1 MATVQ
6 ELSAL
11 HRRYADISHRFRAGW
26 TFHQFLQSINKSLL
40 QRLEDPY
47 STDFQDLYAG
57 LKEISQ
63 SLHASESDRIRNRL
77 EGIERRLDDLME
89 ALDAEDSRVTPD
101 LLRQFFRRVRSYDE
115 KILTQLV
122 RFYLYVQRGDG
133 WDPDR
138 LDKVDFLLARLSEEE
153 DDRGGE
159 PRLGDYR
166 HLSEI
171 FQGLWAQLDVP
182 HPGGEVIRGQRAAVE
197 SVRAEA
203 ARIGGLEDLS
213 SNGLIRRY
221 RDLKH
226 GFGSLYFEPEL
237 LLAIQDTNLALK
249 NRIHRLYGQ
258 EEQRIVAEY
267 QRVFELERE
276 VPVDRELDQELGEF
290 REAIERFERQLQRQ
304 EFRLEDIAQI
314 RQRVRELLPRLTA
327 ARSEPVERVTG
338 AQRIAPPEL
347 LGTAEHVLSA
357 TADPSKLTLGEVGE
371 IGDIGDRE
379 EILGEPFRRLVKV
392 LHDTSQELQP
402 ERIVLLPDIFPLRLE
417 PREVVAFRRL
427 FGNRGH
433 DAGLERFLLEAAAL
447 RMLVNEEAQE
457 ITGIMDETSVTGDS
471 PIYVRARRTA
481 RLADGYLWRFSHVMN
496 GIILS
501 GDGAEARTVEVLR
514 MRLMRD
520 YSGLWLLAFKPFFSR
535 RPGATLM

>member
-11 HRRYADISHRFRAGW
+11 HRRYADVSHRFRAGW

-40 QRLEDPY
+40 QRMEDPY

-77 EGIERRLDDLME
+77 EGIERRLADLME

-122 RFYLYVQRGDG
+122 KFYLYVQRGDG

-171 FQGLWAQLDVP
+171 FQGLWAQIDVP
-182 HPGGEVIRGQRAAVE
+182 HPGGEAIRERRVAIDGI
-197 SVRAEA
+197 RAEA
-203 ARIGGLEDLS
+203 ARIEGLEDLNA
-213 SNGLIRRY
+213 NGLIRRY

-226 GFGSLYFEPEL
+226 GLGSLYFEPEL
-237 LLAIQDTNLALK
+237 LLAIQDTNLSLK

-276 VPVDRELDQELGEF
+276 VPFDRELDQELGEF
-290 REAIERFERQLQRQ
+290 REAIERFERQLQRE
-304 EFRLEDIAQI
+304 EFKLEDIAQI

-327 ARSEPVERVTG
+327 GNPEAAEKVTG
-338 AQRIAPPEL
+338 AVRITPPEF
-347 LGTAEHVLSA
+347 LGTAEQVLSA
-357 TADPSKLTLGEVGE
+357 TADPSKITLGDKE
-371 IGDIGDRE
+371 D
-379 EILGEPFRRLVKV
+379 ILGDAFRRLVKA
-392 LHDTSQELQP
+392 LHDTSQEQQP
-402 ERIVLLPDIFPLRLE
+402 EKTVLLPEIFPLRLE

-427 FGNRGH
+427 FGKREQ
-433 DAGLERFLLEAAAL
+433 DLRLEQFLLEAAAL

-457 ITGIMDETSVTGDS
+457 IMGIMDETSITGDS
-471 PIYVRARRTA
+471 PIYLRARKTA
-481 RLADGYLWRFSHVMN
+481 RLADEYLWRFSHMMN
-496 GIILS
+496 GILLS
-501 GDGAEARTVEVLR
+501 GDGAEARTVEILR
-514 MRLMRD
+514 MRFMRD

>member
-11 HRRYADISHRFRAGW
+11 HRRYADVSHRFRAGW

-40 QRLEDPY
+40 QRMEDPY
-47 STDFQDLYAG
+47 SADFQDLYAG

-77 EGIERRLDDLME
+77 EGIERRLADLME
-89 ALDAEDSRVTPD
+89 ALDAEDTRVTPD

-122 RFYLYVQRGDG
+122 KFYLYVQRGTG
-133 WDPDR
+133 WDYDR

-171 FQGLWAQLDVP
+171 FQGLWAQLGMP
-182 HPGGEVIRGQRAAVE
+182 HPGAEAIREQRSAIDGI
-197 SVRAEA
+197 RAEA
-203 ARIGGLEDLS
+203 ARIEGLEDLN

-226 GFGSLYFEPEL
+226 GLGGLYFEPDL
-237 LLAIQDTNLALK
+237 LLAIQETNLALK
-249 NRIHRLYGQ
+249 NRIQRLYGQ

-276 VPVDRELDQELGEF
+276 VPVDRELDQDLGEF
-290 REAIERFERQLQRQ
+290 REAIERFERQLQKE
-304 EFRLEDIAQI
+304 EFKLEDIAQI
-314 RQRVRELLPRLTA
+314 RQRVRDLLPRLTA
-327 ARSEPVERVTG
+327 GRPEQMEKITG
-338 AQRIAPPEL
+338 AVRLTPPEF
-347 LGTAEHVLSA
+347 LGTAEHVLSGSSDA
-357 TADPSKLTLGEVGE
+357 SKLTLGDKE
-371 IGDIGDRE
+371 D
-379 EILGEPFRRLVKV
+379 ILGDSFRRLVKA
-392 LHDTSQELQP
+392 LHDTSQEQQP
-402 ERIVLLPDIFPLRLE
+402 EKIVLLPDIFPLRLE
-417 PREVVAFRRL
+417 PREVLAFRRL
-427 FGNRGH
+427 FGKKEHNVH
-433 DAGLERFLLEAAAL
+433 LEQFLLEAAAL

-457 ITGIMDETSVTGDS
+457 ITGIMDETSITGDS
-471 PIYVRARRTA
+471 PVYARARKTA
-481 RLADGYLWRFSHVMN
+481 RLADEYLWRFSHMMN
-496 GIILS
+496 EIILS
-501 GDGAEARTVEVLR
+501 GDGAEARLVEILR

>member
-1 MATVQ
+1 VLLANWNNIMATVQ

-11 HRRYADISHRFRAGW
+11 HRRYADVSHRFRAGW
-26 TFHQFLQSINKSLL
+26 TFHQFLQSLNKSLL
-40 QRLEDPY
+40 QRMEDPY

-77 EGIERRLDDLME
+77 EGIERRLADLME
-89 ALDAEDSRVTPD
+89 ALDAEDNRVTPD

-122 RFYLYVQRGDG
+122 KFYLYVQRGDG

-182 HPGGEVIRGQRAAVE
+182 HPGGEVVREQRIAIDGI
-197 SVRAEA
+197 RAEA
-203 ARIGGLEDLS
+203 ARIEGLEDLS

-226 GFGSLYFEPEL
+226 GLGSLYFEPEL

-290 REAIERFERQLQRQ
+290 REAIERFERQLQRE
-304 EFRLEDIAQI
+304 EFKLEDIAAI

-327 ARSEPVERVTG
+327 GRSETVEKITG
-338 AQRIAPPEL
+338 AQRVTPPEFM
-347 LGTAEHVLSA
+347 GTAEQVLSGS
-357 TADPSKLTLGEVGE
+357 ADASQMSLGDKE
-371 IGDIGDRE
+371 D
-379 EILGEPFRRLVKV
+379 ILGEPFRRLVKA
-392 LHDTSQELQP
+392 LHDTSQELAP
-402 ERIVLLPDIFPLRLE
+402 ERIVLLPEIFPLRLE

-427 FGNRGH
+427 FGQREH
-433 DAGLERFLLEAAAL
+433 DARLEQFLLEAAAL
-447 RMLVNEEAQE
+447 RVLVNEEAQE
-457 ITGIMDETSVTGDS
+457 ITGIMDETSITGDS
-471 PIYVRARRTA
+471 PIYVRARKTS
-481 RLADGYLWRFSHVMN
+481 RLADEYLWRFSHMMN
-496 GIILS
+496 EIILA
-501 GDGAEARTVEVLR
+501 GDGAEARLVEILR

>member
-11 HRRYADISHRFRAGW
+11 HRRYADVSHRFRAGW
-26 TFHQFLQSINKSLL
+26 TFHQFLQSLNKSLL
-40 QRLEDPY
+40 QRMEDPY

-63 SLHASESDRIRNRL
+63 SLNASESDRIRNRL
-77 EGIERRLDDLME
+77 EGIERRLADLME
-89 ALDAEDSRVTPD
+89 ALDAEDNRVTPD

-122 RFYLYVQRGDG
+122 KFYLYAQRGDG

-171 FQGLWAQLDVP
+171 FQGLWAQLDVA
-182 HPGGEVIRGQRAAVE
+182 HPGGEIIREQRTAIDGI
-197 SVRAEA
+197 RAEA
-203 ARIGGLEDLS
+203 ARIEGLEDLNT
-213 SNGLIRRY
+213 NGVIRRF

-226 GFGSLYFEPEL
+226 GLGSLYFEPEL
-237 LLAIQDTNLALK
+237 LLAIQDTNLTLK

-290 REAIERFERQLQRQ
+290 REAIERFERQLQRE
-304 EFRLEDIAQI
+304 EFKLEDIAQI
-314 RQRVRELLPRLTA
+314 RQRVRKLLPRLTA
-327 ARSEPVERVTG
+327 GRSETVEKITG
-338 AQRIAPPEL
+338 SQRITPPEFV
-347 LGTAEHVLSA
+347 GTAEHVLSGS
-357 TADPSKLTLGEVGE
+357 ADVSEMSLGDKE
-371 IGDIGDRE
+371 D
-379 EILGEPFRRLVKV
+379 ILGEPFRRLVQA
-392 LHDTSQELQP
+392 LHDTSQELAP
-402 ERIVLLPDIFPLRLE
+402 ERIVLLPEIFPLRLE

-427 FGNRGH
+427 FGRREH
-433 DAGLERFLLEAAAL
+433 DSRLERFLLEAAAL

-457 ITGIMDETSVTGDS
+457 ITGIMDETSITGDS
-471 PIYVRARRTA
+471 PIYVRARHTS
-481 RLADGYLWRFSHVMN
+481 RLADEYLWRFSHMMN
-496 GIILS
+496 EIVLS
-501 GDGAEARTVEVLR
+501 GDGAEARLVEILR

>member
-11 HRRYADISHRFRAGW
+11 HRRYADVSHRFRAGW
-26 TFHQFLQSINKSLL
+26 TFHQFLQSLNKSLL
-40 QRLEDPY
+40 QRVEDPY

-63 SLHASESDRIRNRL
+63 SLHASESDRIRYRL
-77 EGIERRLDDLME
+77 EGIERRLADLME
-89 ALDAEDSRVTPD
+89 ALDAEDNRVTPD

-122 RFYLYVQRGDG
+122 KFYLYVQRGEG

-138 LDKVDFLLARLSEEE
+138 LDKVDFLLARMSEEE
-153 DDRGGE
+153 DDRGGD

-171 FQGLWAQLDVP
+171 FQGLWALLDVA
-182 HPGGEVIRGQRAAVE
+182 HPGSEVVQQQRSAIDGM
-197 SVRAEA
+197 RAEA
-203 ARIGGLEDLS
+203 ALVDSLDDLNT
-213 SNGLIRRY
+213 NGLIRRY
-221 RDLKH
+221 RDVKH
-226 GFGSLYFEPEL
+226 GLGSLYFEPEL

-249 NRIHRLYGQ
+249 NRINRLYRQ

-276 VPVDRELDQELGEF
+276 VPIDRELDLELGEF
-290 REAIERFERQLQRQ
+290 REAIERFERQLQRE
-304 EFRLEDIAQI
+304 EFKLEDIAQI

-327 ARSEPVERVTG
+327 GRPDRPDLPTG
-338 AQRIAPPEL
+338 SVRIAPPEF
-347 LGTAEHVLSA
+347 LGTAEHVLSS
-357 TADPSKLTLGEVGE
+357 TADLSEMSLGDKEDV
-371 IGDIGDRE
+371 
-379 EILGEPFRRLVKV
+379 LGEPFRRLIQA
-392 LHDTSQELQP
+392 LRDTSQELQP
-402 ERIVLLPDIFPLRLE
+402 EKTVLLPDIFPLRLE
-417 PREVVAFRRL
+417 PREVLAFRRL
-427 FGNRGH
+427 FGKRDCNLR
-433 DAGLERFLLEAAAL
+433 LEKFLVEAAAL

-471 PIYVRARRTA
+471 PIYVKARATA
-481 RLADGYLWRFSHVMN
+481 RLADEYLWRFSHVMN
-496 GIILS
+496 EIILA
-501 GDGAEARTVEVLR
+501 GDGAEARLVEILR

-520 YSGLWLLAFKPFFSR
+520 YAGLWLLAFKPFFSR